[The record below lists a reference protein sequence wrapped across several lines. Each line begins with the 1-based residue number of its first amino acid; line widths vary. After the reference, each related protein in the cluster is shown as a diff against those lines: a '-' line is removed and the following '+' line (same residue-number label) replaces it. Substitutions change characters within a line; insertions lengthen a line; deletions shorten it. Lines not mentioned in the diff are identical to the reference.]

1 MVLLRTW
8 QCCMAETVKRKSR
21 KSSSTSSADDNL
33 SPDGK
38 KLRHDASL
46 SDSELCESDE
56 VLSILNMAGEVIPK
70 LEQVLEKLE
79 NLERYVKAV
88 DEKVSN
94 LQAKVDCFESFKNE
108 KEKKIKEQEDGLDF
122 ANTERE
128 SFKEKFD
135 KLKCEINQL
144 RDEKLCMEVYQRR
157 ENLRFFG
164 IKEEADTEEDARE
177 VLVGFLKTELGMENA
192 DRIEFQRVHRVGKRV
207 SSDGKPRQIIA
218 RFLKYP
224 QREEVMSNAGKLK
237 GKNFGIS
244 PDLPSEILERRK
256 KKMKQFKQAKKA
268 GKTAY
273 FSRAEPDKL
282 FIDGVEM

>member
-1 MVLLRTW
+1 MILLRTW

-94 LQAKVDCFESFKNE
+94 LQAKVDCFEAFKN
-108 KEKKIKEQEDGLDF
+108 K
-122 ANTERE
+122 TETGRRIRFCKYRTRVA
-128 SFKEKFD
+128 FKEKFD

-144 RDEKLCMEVYQRR
+144 RDKKLYMEVYQPR
-157 ENLRFFG
+157 ENLHFLG
-164 IKEEADTEEDARE
+164 IKEADMEEDVRE
-177 VLVGFLKTELGMENA
+177 VWLDSLKQSLVWKMQTKSNSKGSMLESVFLPM
-192 DRIEFQRVHRVGKRV
+192 V
-207 SSDGKPRQIIA
+207 
-218 RFLKYP
+218 
-224 QREEVMSNAGKLK
+224 
-237 GKNFGIS
+237 
-244 PDLPSEILERRK
+244 DL
-256 KKMKQFKQAKKA
+256 
-268 GKTAY
+268 
-273 FSRAEPDKL
+273 DKL
-282 FIDGVEM
+282 SHVF